1 MSPSSSSLSYVLCFM
16 PLVLS
21 GLTPPPFTLPPHLPG
36 AMSPSS
42 SSLSYVPC
50 FMPLVLSGLT
60 PPPSHFPHTYRV
72 R

>member
-1 MSPSSSSLSYVLCFM
+1 MGRARTWGSYLPTVPSP
-16 PLVLS
+16 
-21 GLTPPPFTLPPHLPG
+21 TLPTPHLPG